1 MAKPT
6 LDGLLRQARKL
17 ERSGATDEA
26 VAAYRRIVATFP
38 ADRRARRALDALRA
52 NAARGRRPAG
62 PQAREIAEIERLV
75 HAGDSRAARRLA
87 EDMVARPGAGAIAWN
102 VAGGLRMQDGDLAA
116 ARAAYEAAI
125 GREPGFAP
133 AHAGLGKV
141 LRAQGDD
148 GAALAAYNRA
158 LALRPDYAD
167 ALYSRGN
174 LHFARGDWDGA
185 AADFEA
191 AAGLAP
197 DLVDARNNLA
207 LCHKAAGRIDTA
219 IGLFE
224 AIVAARPGYRN
235 AVVNL
240 CQLLVQDG
248 RGAEARDHLDRLLDA
263 DPADAGL
270 VHLKGLALA
279 QSGDGAGAV
288 ATLALASQLAPL
300 NVEILRDL
308 GKHQGEAGDMATAA
322 HSFEAALALQPG
334 DQRSRFNLGLVQWRT
349 GQLPRARQSFET
361 ILSAEPR
368 NADAAKQLGI
378 VLMEMGLAAESRAA
392 LELALAAE
400 PDHADAHYQLG
411 TLLWDLGAKEDGIR
425 HIGRVLDI
433 EPGHGL
439 ANGMNLYLG
448 GYLALWDQ
456 TGRSARHAETLGIE
470 GPIIPPFTGLVAE
483 DAPMRQLIR
492 SERWARQ
499 HYTRRPA
506 RLPARPR
513 SRPARLRIGYFTA
526 DIWNHATMHLLS
538 GVLRR
543 HDRAR
548 FEISAFSYGL
558 QRRDAVH
565 GRSRDLFDHFH
576 DVSRLSDREVVQLV
590 DRGGLDIAVDL
601 KGYTREARLGL
612 FAERL
617 APLQIAWLGYPG
629 TTGADF
635 IDYMIADPVVIP
647 DRLRPAYSEAI
658 LYLPDC
664 YQPND
669 DARAIADR
677 PASRA
682 EAGLPEEGFVFCSFN
697 ATYKITPVE
706 FDIWMRLLR
715 AVPGSVL
722 WLLDA
727 GEAPNARLRDAA
739 QRRGVA
745 ADRLV
750 FAPRLD
756 QAEHLARQRHGDLF
770 LDSFVVN
777 AHTTASDAL
786 WGGLPVLT
794 KAGEQFAAR
803 VGASLVQAVG
813 LPELVAETVEEYE
826 ATALR
831 YATDPGFAAGL
842 RTRLAENRLTAPL
855 FDTAAFTRTLETAYD
870 IAFDRALAGAPP
882 DDLRVPAEQDM
893 ADRRRAA
900 G

>member
-1 MAKPT
+1 MAKRS
-6 LDGLLRQARKL
+6 LDGLLQQARKL
-17 ERSGATDEA
+17 ERSGATDAA
-26 VAAYRRIVATFP
+26 VAAYRQILSTFP
-38 ADRRARRALDALRA
+38 ADKRARRALDALRA
-52 NAARGRRPAG
+52 KATQGRGVAG
-62 PQAREIAEIERLV
+62 PEAREIAEIERLAR
-75 HAGDSRAARRLA
+75 AGQVAAARQAA
-87 EDMVARPGAGAIAWN
+87 ESMVARPGAGAIAWTA
-102 VAGGLRMQDGDLAA
+102 AGGLRMQDGDLAA

-125 GREPGFAP
+125 AREPGVAS

-141 LRAQGDD
+141 LRAQGDAA
-148 GAALAAYNRA
+148 AALACYNRA
-158 LALRPDYAD
+158 LRLRPDHAD

-174 LHFARGDWDGA
+174 LHFAQGDWDAA
-185 AADFEA
+185 AADFDRA
-191 AAGLAP
+191 ASLAP
-197 DLVDARNNLA
+197 GLVDARNNLA
-207 LCHKAAGRIDTA
+207 LCHKAAGRTDAA
-219 IGLFE
+219 IRLFE
-224 AIVAARPGYRN
+224 AIVTARPDYRN

-240 CQLLVQDG
+240 CQLLVQEG
-248 RGAEARDHLDRLLDA
+248 RGAEARDRLDLLLDA
-263 DPADAGL
+263 DPGDAGL
-270 VHLKGLALA
+270 LHLKGLALA
-279 QSGDGAGAV
+279 QSGDSAGAV
-288 ATLALASQLAPL
+288 ATLALAGQLAPL

-308 GKHQGEAGDMATAA
+308 GKHQGESGDMAAAA
-322 HSFEAALALQPG
+322 HSFEAALALHPG

-349 GQLPRARQSFET
+349 GQLPQARQSFET
-361 ILSAEPR
+361 ILAAEPG

-378 VLMEMGLAAESRAA
+378 VLMEMGHAAEARAA
-392 LELALAAE
+392 LELALAAD

-411 TLLWDLGAKEDGIR
+411 TLLWDLGAKEEGIR
-425 HIGRVLDI
+425 HIGRVLDVD
-433 EPGHGL
+433 PGHGL

-448 GYLALWDQ
+448 GYLAIWDQ
-456 TGRSARHAETLGIE
+456 TGRSARYAETLGIE

-499 HYTRRPA
+499 HYTRQPA
-506 RLPARPR
+506 RLPALPR

-538 GVLRR
+538 GVLRM
-543 HDRAR
+543 HDRER

-565 GRSRDLFDHFH
+565 GRTRDLFDHFH
-576 DVSRLSDREVVQLV
+576 DVSRLSDGEVVQLV

-647 DRLRPAYSEAI
+647 ERLRPAYSEAI

-697 ATYKITPVE
+697 ATYKITPAE
-706 FDIWMRLLR
+706 FDIWMRLLQ

-727 GEAPNARLRDAA
+727 GEAPNARLREAA
-739 QRRGVA
+739 ARRGVD

-756 QAEHLARQRHGDLF
+756 QAEHLARQRHADLF

-803 VGASLVQAVG
+803 VGASLVRAVG
-813 LPELVAETVEEYE
+813 LPELVAETAQDYE

-831 YATDPGFAAGL
+831 YATDADFA
-842 RTRLAENRLTAPL
+842 TRLRDRLAARRLTAPL
-855 FDTAAFTRTLETAYD
+855 FDTAAFTRTLEAAYD
-870 IAFDRALAGAPP
+870 IAFDRALSGAAPA
-882 DDLRVPAEQDM
+882 DLRVPAEPGTTGL
-893 ADRRRAA
+893 RRAA